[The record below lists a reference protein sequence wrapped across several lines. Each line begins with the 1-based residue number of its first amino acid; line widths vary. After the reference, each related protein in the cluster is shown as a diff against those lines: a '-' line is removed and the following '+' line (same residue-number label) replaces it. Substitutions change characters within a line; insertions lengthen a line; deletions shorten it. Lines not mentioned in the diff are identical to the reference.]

1 MQLSQLN
8 TMPEDEFVTVLCG
21 VFEHSPWVAEAVAD
35 GRPYATIAALHQ
47 AMVQAVEHAGAP
59 QQLALIRA
67 HPDLAGKAARAGD
80 LTHASTN
87 EQKGAGLDTLND
99 AEFECF
105 HHLNDAYKQRFD
117 FPFILAVRGFGG
129 VLHDKHSILATF
141 ERRLEN
147 TPDQEIS
154 EALRQIARIAE
165 LRLGDMLEAE

>member
-8 TMPEDEFVTVLCG
+8 TMPEAEFVIVLGG
-21 VFEHSPWVAEAVAD
+21 VFEHSPWVAEAIAD

-47 AMVQAVEHAGAP
+47 AMVQAVEHAGTP

-87 EQKGAGLDTLND
+87 EQKGAGLDRLND
-99 AEFECF
+99 VEFERF

-129 VLHDKHSILATF
+129 VSHNKYSILAAF
-141 ERRLEN
+141 EERLKN